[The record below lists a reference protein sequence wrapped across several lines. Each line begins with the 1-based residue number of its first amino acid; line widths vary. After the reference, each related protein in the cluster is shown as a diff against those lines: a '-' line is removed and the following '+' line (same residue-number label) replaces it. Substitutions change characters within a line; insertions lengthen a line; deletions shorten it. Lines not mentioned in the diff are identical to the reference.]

1 MSSAVL
7 TVSLFNFLLKFCG
20 VCPILRANSATLIPF
35 SLHKFFIKFEV
46 FIISPFPVETQS
58 PEDTKTLEYIINQM
72 VDIFNIYT
80 MVFTVSSQP

>member
-35 SLHKFFIKFEV
+35 SLHKFLIKFEV
-46 FIISPFPVETQS
+46 FIISPFPVEAQS
-58 PEDTKTLEYIINQM
+58 PEDTLTLNYIINQM
-72 VDIFNIYT
+72 VDIFKI
-80 MVFTVSSQP
+80 FEL